1 MSNLRKQEDEKSWLK
16 VKRPLIINFKN
27 YLEVSANDTIRLA
40 KVAEQIADNLQIEI
54 VIAPPQPSLSAVIQN
69 VKLPVICQHVD
80 DSQAG
85 STTGFFV
92 PEIANSYGAVGS
104 LINHSEHRLNNS
116 TIRNIVERL
125 RQLQMLSVVCAQTA
139 QEVEELANL
148 SPTFIAVEP
157 PELIG
162 SGRAVS
168 KVNPLIVTESLHALA
183 KNSTSTKIICGAGI
197 TDKSDVISALELGA
211 DGILVAS
218 SVIKAKNWSEK
229 LLDLA
234 SGFDHI

>member
-1 MSNLRKQEDEKSWLK
+1 MSKLKEKEDEKRCLK

-27 YLEVSANDTIRLA
+27 YLEVSAHDTIRLA

-69 VKLPVICQHVD
+69 VKLPVMCQHVD
-80 DSQAG
+80 DSQVG

-116 TIRNIVERL
+116 TIKNIVERL
-125 RQLQMLSVVCAQTA
+125 HQLKMLSVVCAQTA
-139 QEVEELANL
+139 QEVEELADL
-148 SPTFIAVEP
+148 SPSFIAIEP

-162 SGRAVS
+162 SGKAVS
-168 KVNPLIVTESLHALA
+168 KVNPLIITDSLQALA
-183 KNSTSTKIICGAGI
+183 KNSTSIKMICGAGI
-197 TDKSDVISALELGA
+197 TDKSDVISALKLGA

-218 SVIKAKNWSEK
+218 SVVKAKNWSEK